1 MSTTAGGRSLKTA
14 TSHPI
19 AKRGGP
25 RDLDAGA
32 IWCRAPEKG
41 GPSSEGCAREG
52 NAGLSIKG
60 HGQGLSNLMSYCLE
74 NQNNMPNE
82 TALVQWG
89 LKNPH

>member
-1 MSTTAGGRSLKTA
+1 MGDSVQIGEGGNY
-14 TSHPI
+14 
-19 AKRGGP
+19 
-25 RDLDAGA
+25 
-32 IWCRAPEKG
+32 
-41 GPSSEGCAREG
+41 G

-89 LKNPH
+89 LKNKEWVDFCHCVHTLPTRIYVQTPCKSDFA